1 MANDLIFVQFM
12 NKEVAFLWSK
22 ALDSGLSASPAGLAS
37 SQEPAPLP
45 EALAPG
51 S

>member
-22 ALDSGLSASPAGLAS
+22 ALDSGSASPAGLAS